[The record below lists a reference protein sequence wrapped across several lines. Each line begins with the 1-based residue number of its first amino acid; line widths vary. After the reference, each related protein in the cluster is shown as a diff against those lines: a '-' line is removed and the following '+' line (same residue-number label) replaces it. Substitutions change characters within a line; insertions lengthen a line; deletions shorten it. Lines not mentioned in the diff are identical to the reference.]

1 MKKKNKKQNGFS
13 LIDVLIAMAILGFIL
28 LSLAQLM
35 MVALYQE
42 NSARHHTTLLF
53 FGQQQLEQL
62 MDLPF
67 TDTRVGLEPLHLALT
82 TPPNF
87 NCTNYLTERNAA
99 CIDVASFSASHKY
112 LPPAGYYILVWTVAE
127 LSPGGSRAVTMYVIP
142 NPPPEQGFKS
152 PVTLTALL
160 AP

>member
-53 FGQQQLEQL
+53 FGQQRLEQL

-67 TDTRVGLEPLHLALT
+67 TDARVGLEPLHLAAT
-82 TPPNF
+82 IPPNN
-87 NCTNYLTERNAA
+87 NCTHVTERNAA
-99 CIDVASFSASHKY
+99 CIDVPSFSASHKY
-112 LPPAGYYILVWTVAE
+112 LPPAGYYILAWTVSE

-142 NPPPEQGFKS
+142 DPPPEQGFKA